1 MATATIDF
9 DEFTL
14 PDGSYFL
21 TEGRAHVRAHEDD
34 DGDLGPIIIESIEL
48 MTARDFATDKITYTE
63 IDDRHPLWRLINDHF
78 QANYGEI
85 ALERL
90 HDDYADGGG
99 SFASDRE
106 HSTYRSGAL

>member
-21 TEGRAHVRAHEDD
+21 TEGRAHVRADEDD
-34 DGDLGPIIIESIEL
+34 DGDFGPIIIESIEL

-90 HDDYADGGG
+90 HDDYVDGGG

-106 HSTYRSGAL
+106 HSTYRARAL